1 LVGGKRIAVAAE
13 GGSGGGADPMAFV
26 HGPQRAA
33 LQDFVQALREGH
45 EPAVSGPLGTGRAAR
60 DRRHR
65 GAGAQRPGR
74 RAELNPRERGHR
86 P

>member
-1 LVGGKRIAVAAE
+1 MGGKRIAVAAE

-45 EPAVSGPLGTGRAAR
+45 EPAVSGRSALAVQRVIDAIGAPAR
-60 DRRHR
+60 S
-65 GAGAQRPGR
+65 GQAVAPS
-74 RAELNPRERGHR
+74 
-86 P
+86 